1 MIRIS
6 LLHPS
11 YNRPSMAYHT
21 FCNWVN
27 NAKNP
32 SEIEYLI
39 GLDTNDPSCNEYQNI
54 FSKNNIELGKLLI
67 DIDSSTCAIQALNR
81 VASKIS
87 DCSELIVEICDDIDC
102 FKDWDE
108 TLLKSLEGID
118 NFKEPKMVGTHDGLR
133 DYGIV
138 FTQPIMNRAAYN
150 KLGFMIYP
158 EYTSMFADNDFT
170 QIARNTGWL
179 INAPH
184 ILFKHKH
191 YTLGLNPLDK
201 TYSRRNNQKEWDY
214 NQKIYQ
220 DRAKRSF
227 DL

>member
-1 MIRIS
+1 MIKIS

-11 YNRPSMAYHT
+11 YNRIQMAYDT

-32 SEIEYLI
+32 QEIEYLI
-39 GLDTNDPSCNEYQNI
+39 GLDENSNENLSYQNK
-54 FSKNNIELGKLLI
+54 FLEAEKKVGKFLI
-67 DIDSSTCAIQALNR
+67 DIGDSTCAIQALNR
-81 VASKIS
+81 IATKIS
-87 DCSELIVEICDDIDC
+87 DTSELLVEICDDIDC
-102 FKDWDE
+102 FLGWDVE
-108 TLLKSLEGID
+108 LLKVLEGIN
-118 NFKEPKMVGTHDGLR
+118 NFEEPKMIGTHDGLR

-150 KLGFMIYP
+150 KLGFMIYS

-179 INAPH
+179 INASH

-191 YTLGLNPLDK
+191 YTLGLTPLDK
-201 TYSRRNNQKEWDY
+201 TYTRRNNQKEWDY
-214 NQKIYQ
+214 NQKVYQ
-220 DRAKRSF
+220 ERSKRNF